1 VIEVMICFVIFW
13 VLLFFGFC
21 YIVSYKLMFKLLKA
35 VQLKK
40 QIDRTPILLESKK
53 QDQLKRKK

>member
-1 VIEVMICFVIFW
+1 
-13 VLLFFGFC
+13 
-21 YIVSYKLMFKLLKA
+21 MFKLLKA